1 MNRTQKW
8 AWRIFSYGFVA
19 VLLAFMVF
27 IYVRVP
33 FGNQSCKTEHHV
45 VSQSPRGDKVD
56 MAEEYCDG
64 LANSA
69 TATLSL
75 NVNGTDV
82 AEPFFVYDIEA
93 SLNPDFRWNGSLLTV
108 AIKNEGHIYKKLER
122 IKDITINY
130 RRQGDS

>member
-8 AWRIFSYGFVA
+8 AWRICSYSFVA
-19 VLLAFMVF
+19 ILAAFVVF
-27 IYVRVP
+27 LYDRVP
-33 FGNQSCKTEHHV
+33 FGNESCKTEHHV

-56 MAEEYCDG
+56 MAEEYCEG

-82 AEPFFVYDIEA
+82 SEPFFVYDIDA
-93 SLNPDFRWNGSLLTV
+93 SLNPELQWNGSVLTV
-108 AIKNEGHIYKKLER
+108 AVKTEGHIYKQLDR
-122 IKDITINY
+122 IKDVTINY
-130 RRQGDS
+130 R